1 MHFCTA
7 AGIQCAAGGLEMGL
21 RCISVLPPV
30 FSVPPVDSKWVLEA
44 FLDCRRYSVCRRYTE
59 NGKKSVPPVALTMVF
74 SLPLLRAGVGVE
86 GGLFSTTVFH
96 QLH

>member
-1 MHFCTA
+1 MHFWTA
-7 AGIQCAAGGLEMGL
+7 AGIQCAAGGLGIGL
-21 RCISVLPPV
+21 RCISVL
-30 FSVPPVDSKWVLEA
+30 PPVDSKWVLEA

>member
-21 RCISVLPPV
+21 RSISGLPPV
-30 FSVPPVDSKWVLEA
+30 F
-44 FLDCRRYSVCRRYTE
+44 
-59 NGKKSVPPVALTMVF
+59 SVPPVALTMVF

-86 GGLFSTTVFH
+86 CGLFSTTVFH

>member
-7 AGIQCAAGGLEMGL
+7 AGIQCAAGGLGTGL
-21 RCISVLPPV
+21 RCISVLP
-30 FSVPPVDSKWVLEA
+30 L
-44 FLDCRRYSVCRRYTE
+44 RRYSVCRRYTE